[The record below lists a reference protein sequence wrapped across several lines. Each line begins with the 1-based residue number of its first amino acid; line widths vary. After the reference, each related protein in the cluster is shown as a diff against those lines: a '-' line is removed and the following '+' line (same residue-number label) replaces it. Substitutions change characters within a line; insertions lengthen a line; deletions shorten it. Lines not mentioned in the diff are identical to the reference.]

1 MAASVWTFEILKWA
15 GAAYLAG
22 LGIYAFI
29 RSFRKEL
36 GGNPLQPAHVPG
48 NAHHGALIDGLL
60 IGLGNPKT
68 IIYFVALLPQFI
80 DSRHDVMGQTITVG
94 VIGTTIDVACQW
106 LYSYL
111 GGALSRFLSQN
122 RVRRWF
128 ERGLGGVFI
137 TLATM
142 AAFYRRAA

>member
-1 MAASVWTFEILKWA
+1 MTFDILKWG

-22 LGIYAFI
+22 YGLYTFV

-36 GGNPLQPAHVPG
+36 GTERIEPAHVPG
-48 NAHHGALIDGLL
+48 NKHHGALVDGLL

-80 DSRHDVMGQTITVG
+80 DSRHSVIGQTITVG
-94 VIGTTIDVACQW
+94 IIGTAIDIAAQW
-106 LYSYL
+106 LYSNL
-111 GGALSRFLSQN
+111 GGALSRFLSKPHI
-122 RVRRWF
+122 RRWF
-128 ERGLGGVFI
+128 ERGLGGVLM
-137 TLATM
+137 TLSAM